1 MAMYLQRRV
10 GCVAA
15 LCCFVFGAIPGEPAQ
30 PGSAPVAIELAI
42 KPASAILPPGALV
55 LAPSER
61 QGDPL
66 RIPVSSTA
74 PVTTR
79 LPSGSKW
86 EVIPDFPGFWGP
98 RKPLT
103 VGSTNQET
111 RLTVDLWAMGKV
123 TGVLKAKE
131 KGQALPRTVLV
142 KTLAAPAFAKRLP
155 APKGAMDCPVDEKG
169 SWTCSL
175 PAAVFDLVIS
185 ADGFVPHY
193 RWAVE
198 IPAGKE
204 RSLGTLELERGA
216 SVAGWLA
223 VDDGPIEPGQCVVR
237 LSPWSPG
244 GADPEVAAKTEQKA
258 HETIVSRDGFFQIKG
273 LPAGVYLLE
282 ARQPGFSPVRIAPL
296 RVAFQGETFLE
307 EPLVLRRPLA
317 LSIEVSPPLDW
328 LGHPWTARVV
338 REEESGGRPDPVVFE
353 GPVGKTGIL
362 RVPDQAPGLFRV
374 SILDSLG
381 NGLAASEASLSSAG
395 SPPLRIEVDL
405 VTLEGSVWLGQ
416 EPLAA
421 DLWFGGRSG
430 AVRVHMASDPEGRFH
445 GVLPRGGDWKVD
457 VEASEPRLRTA
468 YRLDV
473 RPNPAGQAT
482 ADITLPDTRI
492 FGNVLDEHGKP
503 AASAQVIFMSERVE
517 TLDSSDALGG
527 FELRGL
533 PEGTAWL
540 AASKDGRGSARVDA
554 SLVDG
559 RAIGPIQLRFLP
571 MRRLSGKVLSPAG
584 PVPGAQVTVV
594 ATVPPVGGGI
604 VLSEPDG
611 SFDIELPEVTQR
623 ITAVVAAPGYA
634 LRAFDAAVETPVS
647 FPVSRDE
654 GDLEI
659 RLGLSTEE
667 LTRRDLRVAV
677 YQNGLE
683 LLPNTL
689 REWSRQ
695 QGQPWPV
702 SLSAPVAV
710 RIPGL
715 APGDYRICLVPL
727 RIEGEPAVSP
737 RMECDSGALFASG
750 ALALHLG
757 KE

>member
-1 MAMYLQRRV
+1 MPTHLRLRV
-10 GCVAA
+10 GCLAAA
-15 LCCFVFGAIPGEPAQ
+15 LLGLASGVAWGEPAQ
-30 PGSAPVAIELAI
+30 TGSAPVVIELAI
-42 KPASAILPPGALV
+42 KSAAVPPPPGALI
-55 LAPSER
+55 LTPSER
-61 QGDPL
+61 QGEPI
-66 RIPVSSTA
+66 RIPVSSAAPTA
-74 PVTTR
+74 TR
-79 LPSGSKW
+79 LPPGSKW
-86 EVIPDFPGFWGP
+86 EVAPDFPGFWGP

-103 VGSTNQET
+103 VGSPHQET
-111 RLTVDLWAMGKV
+111 RLTLDLWAMGKV
-123 TGVLKAKE
+123 SGVLKVRE
-131 KGQALPRTVLV
+131 KGQTLPRTVLV

-185 ADGFVPHY
+185 AEGFVPHY

-204 RSLGTLELERGA
+204 RSLGNLELERGA

-223 VDDGPIEPGQCVVR
+223 VEEGPIEPGCVVR
-237 LSPWSPG
+237 LSPWAPG
-244 GADPEVAAKTEQKA
+244 GADPATAASAEQKA
-258 HETIVSRDGFFQIKG
+258 HEAAVRRDGFFQLKG

-282 ARQPGFSPVRIAPL
+282 ARQPGFSPARIAPL
-296 RVAFQGETFLE
+296 RVALQAETFVE
-307 EPLVLRRPLA
+307 EPIVLRRPLA

-338 REEESGGRPDPVVFE
+338 RTEESGGRPNPVAFE
-353 GPVGKTGIL
+353 GAVGESGAL
-362 RVPDQAPGLFRV
+362 RIPDQTPGLFRV

-381 NGLAASEASLSSAG
+381 NGLATSEVSLSAD

-405 VTLEGSVWLGQ
+405 VTLEGTLRLGQ
-416 EPLAA
+416 EPLSAT
-421 DLWFGGRSG
+421 LWFGGRSG
-430 AVRVHMASDPEGRFH
+430 AVRVNMASDEEGRFH

-457 VEASEPRLRTA
+457 VEASEPRLRTTC
-468 YRLDV
+468 RVDV
-473 RPNPAGQAT
+473 SPNRAGQAT
-482 ADITLPDTRI
+482 LDIGLPDTKI

-503 AASAQVIFMSERVE
+503 VPAANVTFMSERVE
-517 TLDSSDALGG
+517 TFEVSDALGG

-540 AASKDGRGSARVDA
+540 AASKEGRGSARVDA
-554 SLVDG
+554 NLVDG

-571 MRRLSGKVLSPAG
+571 MRRLSGKILSPAG

-604 VLSEPDG
+604 VMSEPDG
-611 SFDIELPEVTQR
+611 SFEIELPEIVQR
-623 ITAVVAAPGYA
+623 INAVVAAPGFA
-634 LRAFDAAVETPVS
+634 LRAFEAAAGAPVS
-647 FPVSRDE
+647 FPVSADE

-659 RLGLSTEE
+659 RMALSTEE
-667 LTRRDLRVAV
+667 LARRDLRVAV

-689 REWSRQ
+689 REWSQ
-695 QGQPWPV
+695 QRGRPWPG
-702 SLSAPVAV
+702 SLSNPVAL

-727 RIEGEPAVSP
+727 RLQEEAAAPP
-737 RMECDSGALFASG
+737 RVECASG
-750 ALALHLG
+750 TLFTGGVLALGLG

>member
-1 MAMYLQRRV
+1 M
-10 GCVAA
+10 GCAAA
-15 LCCFVFGAIPGEPAQ
+15 LVCFVFEAIPGEPAQ
-30 PGSAPVAIELAI
+30 PSAAPVAIELAI
-42 KPASAILPPGALV
+42 KPTDA
-55 LAPSER
+55 
-61 QGDPL
+61 D
-66 RIPVSSTA
+66 
-74 PVTTR
+74 
-79 LPSGSKW
+79 
-86 EVIPDFPGFWGP
+86 
-98 RKPLT
+98 
-103 VGSTNQET
+103 QET

-142 KTLAAPAFAKRLP
+142 RTLAAPAFAKRLP

-223 VDDGPIEPGQCVVR
+223 VEEGPIEPGRCTVR
-237 LSPWSPG
+237 LAPWSPG
-244 GADPEVAAKTEQKA
+244 GADPTVAATAEQKA
-258 HETIVSRDGFFQIKG
+258 HETIVSPDGFFQLKG
-273 LPAGVYLLE
+273 LPAGVYVLE
-282 ARQPGFSPVRIAPL
+282 ARQPGYSPVRIAPL
-296 RVAFQGETFLE
+296 RVALQTETFLE

-338 REEESGGRPDPVVFE
+338 REEESGGRPNPVVFE
-353 GPVGKTGIL
+353 GAVGESGAL
-362 RVPDQAPGLFRV
+362 RVPDQIPGLFRV

-405 VTLEGSVWLGQ
+405 VTVEGSVRLGQ

-430 AVRVHMASDPEGRFH
+430 AVRVNMASDREGRFH
-445 GVLPRGGDWKVD
+445 GVLPRGGDWKVE
-457 VEASEPRLRTA
+457 VEASAPRLRTL
-468 YRLDV
+468 YRTDV
-473 RPNPAGQAT
+473 RPNRAGQAT
-482 ADITLPDTRI
+482 VDVALPDTRI
-492 FGNVLDEHGKP
+492 FGSVLDEHGKP
-503 AASAQVIFMSERVE
+503 VPSAEVIFLSERVE

-533 PEGTAWL
+533 PEGAAWL

-554 SLVDG
+554 SLAEG
-559 RAIGPIQLRFLP
+559 RAVGPIQLRFLP
-571 MRRLSGKVLSPAG
+571 MRRLSGRVLSPAG

-594 ATVPPVGGGI
+594 ATVPPVGGGV

-611 SFDIELPEVTQR
+611 SFEIELPEVARR

-634 LRAFDAAVETPVS
+634 LRAFDTSVDTPVS

-659 RLGLSTEE
+659 RLGLATEE

-683 LLPNTL
+683 ILPNTL
-689 REWSRQ
+689 YEWSRQ
-695 QGQPWPV
+695 QGQPWPGSSSGPV
-702 SLSAPVAV
+702 SL

-727 RIEGEPAVSP
+727 RLQEEPTVSSQA
-737 RMECDSGALFASG
+737 ECDAGALFANG
-750 ALALHLG
+750 VLTLQLG
-757 KE
+757 KP